1 MSAAAL
7 IIGLAILVGA
17 WAGPLP
23 ERVPGSFAAHM
34 TLHMTVTGI
43 AAPLIAAGLAPRVSN
58 WRVLARPGA
67 IALTVT
73 LLDLAVIWA
82 WHAPALHRAARA
94 RPDILAL
101 EQASFVLVAVA
112 VWTVALAAPAGRHAE
127 AALAGAMTLFFTS
140 MHMTLLG
147 ALLAL
152 APQPLFGHAHGIG
165 DQHLGGA
172 IMLMVGAVVYLAG
185 GLFVASRV
193 LRGEAA

>member
-43 AAPLIAAGLAPRVSN
+43 AAP
-58 WRVLARPGA
+58 
-67 IALTVT
+67 LTVT

-185 GLFVASRV
+185 GLFVA
-193 LRGEAA
+193 A